1 MRLDKFLKL
10 SRIIK
15 RRSVA
20 DDACSAGRVQI
31 NGKVSKSGARVK
43 VGDVLTVSFAGKSVS
58 CRILKISETVKKD
71 EASQMYEYI
80 SENKE
85 I

>member
-31 NGKVSKSGARVK
+31 NGRVAKSGAQVK
-43 VGDVLTVSFAGKSVS
+43 VGDVLTISFAGKTVN